1 MQPWEI
7 LGSIAEALGS
17 SMDDLVRYDRI
28 RNPDLILASERLRIP
43 NPNIVWHSYGI
54 RLKSSWGVS
63 CCLRPPMVVGQ
74 IPYRLGLIE
83 QLDATLHQRIFYFE
97 DLLEESV
104 GYGLIAQRP

>member
-1 MQPWEI
+1 MHSAALREGVAAERIDAGRQLDNPKLAIVI
-7 LGSIAEALGS
+7 LLLQS
-17 SMDDLVRYDRI
+17 
-28 RNPDLILASERLRIP
+28 RLL
-43 NPNIVWHSYGI
+43 YGI

-104 GYGLIAQRP
+104 CYGLIAQRP